1 MHGRAPR
8 DREWLEN
15 MAGGPG
21 LGTTLFSMQHVMAQE
36 NLAATKGTTRQPMR
50 KH

>member
-1 MHGRAPR
+1 MVGKYGVGALDLAQPF
-8 DREWLEN
+8 
-15 MAGGPG
+15 
-21 LGTTLFSMQHVMAQE
+21 FSMQHVMAQE